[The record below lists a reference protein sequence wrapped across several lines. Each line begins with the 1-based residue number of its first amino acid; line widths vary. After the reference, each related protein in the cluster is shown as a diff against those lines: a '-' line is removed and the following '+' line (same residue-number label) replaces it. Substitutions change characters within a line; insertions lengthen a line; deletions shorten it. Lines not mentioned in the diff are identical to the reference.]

1 MHRNK
6 RCVGRESATGFLFF
20 MILVGGSL
28 SACIQP
34 DPKVWKLDVD
44 YGFRGYNLGPSLYS
58 KIFQQAEERA
68 AAYEVVEFE
77 TFGSRFADQQLFE
90 QHGKNTVFGYPVS
103 NAFAGV
109 IDKTVYAFLLQ
120 VEVEESE
127 QAALADS
134 LVFHYGPPQSTVD
147 TTYTSGETV
156 VKVKTSQWTAKM
168 VGMELGQGEG
178 FAEVLVY
185 DIGLRQKR
193 ERIHQ
198 LMARSH
204 RNTNVTVN
212 GLESV
217 GEVDLDE
224 VASRARWK
232 YRYRGEETHVRGG
245 SFGEIDY
252 SYVQPFFE
260 VEGKSFFG
268 VKMAFVN
275 LNFLGGSD
283 SLKSIEVRFDNTQGQ
298 TIGFMDMLRVME
310 RKLGRH
316 GYSDTLHTPK
326 GPFRRASWYGE
337 DLTITLE
344 ENRFRPE
351 NPDRADVVVSF
362 DIDRI
367 EVPWRPPDLATETPN
382 LPDSLDIGSGGGT
395 DSLSTRSDLIGV
407 GK

>member
-6 RCVGRESATGFLFF
+6 RCVGRESTTGFLFF
-20 MILVGGSL
+20 MILGLGL
-28 SACIQP
+28 SACVQP
-34 DPKVWKLDVD
+34 DPKVWKLDGD
-44 YGFRGYNLGPSLYS
+44 YGFRGYNLGPVLYS

-68 AAYEVVEFE
+68 AAYEIVEFE
-77 TFGSRFADQQLFE
+77 TYGSRFADQQLFE
-90 QHGKNTVFGYPVS
+90 QQGKNTVFGYPVS

-109 IDKTVYAFLLQ
+109 IDKTVYAFLIQ
-120 VEVEESE
+120 IEVEASE

-134 LVFHYGPPQSTVD
+134 LIIHYGEPQSTVD
-147 TTYTSGETV
+147 TTYTSGETI
-156 VKVKTSQWTAKM
+156 VKVKTSKWAAKT

-193 ERIHQ
+193 ERIQQ
-198 LMARSH
+198 LMARS
-204 RNTNVTVN
+204 RRSTNTTLN
-212 GLESV
+212 GLESI
-217 GEVDLDE
+217 GEVALNE
-224 VASRARWK
+224 VSSRARWK

-310 RKLGRH
+310 RKIGRH
-316 GYSDTLHTPK
+316 AYSDTLHTPK

-337 DLTITLE
+337 DLTVTLE

-362 DIDRI
+362 EIDRV
-367 EVPWRPPDLATETPN
+367 EVPWRPPSLATEN
-382 LPDSLDIGSGGGT
+382 RNSSDSLDIGSGGGA
-395 DSLSTRSDLIGV
+395 DSLATRSELIG
-407 GK
+407 K